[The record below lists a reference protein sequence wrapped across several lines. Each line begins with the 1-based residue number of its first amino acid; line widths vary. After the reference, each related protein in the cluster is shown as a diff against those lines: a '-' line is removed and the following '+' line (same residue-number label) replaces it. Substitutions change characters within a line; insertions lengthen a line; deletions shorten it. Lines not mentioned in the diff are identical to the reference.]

1 MMEVAGKVWTEEP
14 WLPYQA
20 TKFIEQFKP
29 TTVFE
34 WGSGGST
41 LFFTQLFGVSQL
53 LTVEHEVLWF
63 EALCAK
69 LEQQSWKRMESE
81 PLWQGFMRDGQE
93 VNYVCIPPVPGDIG
107 PDKANPDHY
116 KSGSTELG
124 PCNFREYAS
133 AIDRF
138 GMFDLILVDGMARA
152 SCLKHT
158 VSHVKPGGVLVL
170 DNTDDNRSYY
180 LQNTL
185 IYFTDW
191 ERIDFFGYGPILDY
205 PWRCTAF
212 VNNRKESYGE

>member
-1 MMEVAGKVWTEEP
+1 MEVAGKVWTEEP

-20 TKFIEQFKP
+20 TRFIDRCCKLER
-29 TTVFE
+29 VFE
-34 WGSGGST
+34 YGMGGST
-41 LFFTQLFGVSQL
+41 LFFYNHLHNIELVSVDHDPTWYL
-53 LTVEHEVLWF
+53 AVL
-63 EALCAK
+63 EK
-69 LEQQSWKRMESE
+69 LGANCQVATTFQSFI
-81 PLWQGFMRDGQE
+81 L
-93 VNYVCIPPVPGDIG
+93 PPVPGDIG

-133 AIDRF
+133 AIDRL
-138 GMFDLILVDGMARA
+138 GLFDLILVDGMARA
-152 SCLKHT
+152 SCLKHA

-185 IYFTDW
+185 AYFTDW

-212 VNNRKESYGE
+212 VNNRKASYEQG

>member
-1 MMEVAGKVWTEEP
+1 MMDVAGKVWTDEP

-20 TKFIEQFKP
+20 TKFIDSLHPGF
-29 TTVFE
+29 VFE

-41 LFFTQLFGVSQL
+41 LHFTRMSGLNRLV
-53 LTVEHEVLWF
+53 TVEHEPAWF
-63 EALCAK
+63 KAVCHRLGI
-69 LEQQSWKRMESE
+69 E
-81 PLWQGFMRDGQE
+81 PWGLRGKSHHQE
-93 VNYVCIPPVPGDIG
+93 MFDRKGLSVEYFCIPPEPGDIG

-133 AIDRF
+133 AIDRL
-138 GMFDLILVDGMARA
+138 GLFDLILVDGMARA
-152 SCLKHT
+152 SCLKHA

-185 IYFTDW
+185 AYFTGW

-212 VNNRKESYGE
+212 VNNRKESY